1 MTGSR
6 TLAGVG
12 SIAFG
17 VLMFVALLVAAPPGG
32 TYSAND
38 ATDYV
43 AEGHRA
49 AVIISLYLLMLAVV
63 GLVLALAYLRQFVS
77 AGGWNLGSV
86 FWGAGVAAAASFA
99 VAWCVII
106 SVPLAIA
113 FGGSA
118 VTIAPEGVYTFSE
131 VGWAILIGAG
141 AFLLGISLV
150 ALMLGSKGML
160 PGWVRWATLV
170 AGLGGIAGL
179 AFFPFF
185 LVLIWG
191 LVAGIWL
198 LATGRTSAAAAA

>member
-6 TLAGVG
+6 TLAGLG

-17 VLMFVALLVAAPPGG
+17 VLMFVAILVASPPGG
-32 TYSAND
+32 TYSAKD
-38 ATDYV
+38 AADYI
-43 AEGHRA
+43 AKGHRA
-49 AVIISLYLLMLAVV
+49 AVIISLYLLMLALL

-77 AGGWNLGSV
+77 DRNLGSV
-86 FWGAGVAAAASFA
+86 FWGTGIAAAASFA

-150 ALMLGSKGML
+150 TLMLGSRGTL
-160 PGWVRWATLV
+160 PAWVRWTTLV

-179 AFFPFF
+179 AYFPFF
-185 LVLIWG
+185 LILIWG

-198 LATGRTSAAAAA
+198 LATGRSSAAVAA